1 MSKIPVKYI
10 FVFGGVLSG
19 LGKGIVASS
28 IGFLLK
34 SRGYNVTIHKLDPYL
49 NVDPGTMNP
58 YQHGE
63 VFVLD
68 DGSET
73 DLDLGHYERFIDE
86 SLSRKN
92 TTSSGRVYWDV
103 LERERKGGYLGE
115 TIQVIPHITDEI
127 KKRIKAVNESDEYD
141 VIITEVGGTVGDIE
155 GQPFYEAI
163 RQFILEEG
171 KENSLV
177 IHITLLPFISAAGEM
192 KTKPTQHSVM
202 RLREIGLE
210 PNLLVCRTEANHHL
224 TPKLKKKLG
233 LFCNVET
240 AQVFES
246 PDVETI
252 YEIPLVL
259 NQQKFDDIIIS
270 KLNMEYQNHDE
281 NLHILENYIGHYKYP
296 KHTVTIAMCGKYNSL
311 QDAYKSIIEAFIHA
325 GVENETNVKVK
336 WVDPEKLELGGKEED
351 LFLQVN
357 GILIPGGFGDRGI
370 EGKIMATRYA
380 RENNIPF
387 FGICLGLQ
395 CAIIDFARHA
405 CGLKNANSTEFD
417 PECENPVI
425 DLMIGQK
432 NVKSKGATMRLGSY
446 LCKLN
451 SGTKAYEAY
460 DQQDIH
466 ERHRHRYEVN
476 NKYRSKMEKNGL
488 VISGENPDLDLVEMI
503 EIKDHPWFVGV
514 QFHPELKSRIVE
526 AHPLFR
532 NFIAAAIQQQG
543 NENKYSKKHSKPSIV
558 QN

>member
-1 MSKIPVKYI
+1 MHNNKVKYV

-28 IGFLLK
+28 LGFLLK
-34 SRGYNVTIHKLDPYL
+34 SRGYKITIHKLDPYL

-86 SLSRKN
+86 SLSAIN

-103 LERERKGGYLGE
+103 LERERRGDYLGD

-127 KKRIKAVNESDEYD
+127 KRRIKAVNVQNKYD
-141 VIITEVGGTVGDIE
+141 VVITEVGGTVGDIE

-177 IHITLLPFISAAGEM
+177 IHTTLLPYINAAGEM

-210 PNLLVCRTEANHHL
+210 PNVLVCRTEADHHL

-240 AQVFES
+240 KHVFES
-246 PDVETI
+246 PDVHTI

-259 NQQKFDDIIIS
+259 HQQNFDDAILRRLGL
-270 KLNMEYQNHDE
+270 KVPTHQEH
-281 NLHILENYIGHYKYP
+281 LHMLENSMGRFNNP
-296 KHTVTIAMCGKYNSL
+296 KHSVTIALCGKYNGL
-311 QDAYKSIIEAFIHA
+311 HDAYKSIIEAFIHS
-325 GVENETNVKVK
+325 GIENDAQVKVK
-336 WVDPEKLELGGKEED
+336 WVDTEKLEETGDVSGVLHNVDG
-351 LFLQVN
+351 F
-357 GILIPGGFGDRGI
+357 LIPGGFGDRGI
-370 EGKIMATRYA
+370 EGKIMVSRYA
-380 RENNIPF
+380 RENGIPF

-395 CAIIDFARHA
+395 CAIIDFARHV
-405 CGLKNANSTEFD
+405 CGWKGANSTEFQKK
-417 PECENPVI
+417 CKSPVI
-425 DLMIGQK
+425 DLMHGQRK
-432 NVKSKGATMRLGSY
+432 IKSKGATMRLGSY
-446 LCKLN
+446 PCRLKTKTLAY
-451 SGTKAYEAY
+451 KAYGKRN
-460 DQQDIH
+460 IN
-466 ERHRHRYEVN
+466 ERHRHRFEVN
-476 NKYRSKMEKNGL
+476 NRYRKKMEDNGL
-488 VISGENPDLDLVEMI
+488 VISGENLELNLVEMI
-503 EIKDHPWFVGV
+503 EVKNHPWFVGV
-514 QFHPELKSRIVE
+514 QFHPELKSRIVNV
-526 AHPLFR
+526 HPLFR
-532 NFIAAAIQQQG
+532 DFIAAAIDVHESHNLNVNYTKTQ
-543 NENKYSKKHSKPSIV
+543 PV
-558 QN
+558 